1 MADFLEDVV
10 AAFNY
15 SRFKVA
21 DDFRFMKD
29 DNMKAYTRWA
39 QSWVNS
45 VAQDYTADSWQTYG
59 TAFVARL
66 GETLLDF
73 VGNVGEA
80 TFIDPLRLGEGYKK
94 GGFGY
99 VEDTLRIVGVFGG
112 LLKVVKLAKAPRVAG
127 GPMSCTP
134 VSVTKA

>member
-1 MADFLEDVV
+1 MFMADFLEDIA

-21 DDFRFMKD
+21 IDFRFVKD
-29 DNMKAYTRWA
+29 DNMKAYITSA

-45 VAQDYTADSWQTYG
+45 IAQDYGSDSWQTYG
-59 TAFVARL
+59 TAFIASL

-94 GGFGY
+94 GGFGLWRASSRIPQRRAACLPHTPCDLNFFLRY
-99 VEDTLRIVGVFGG
+99 TLP
-112 LLKVVKLAKAPRVAG
+112 K
-127 GPMSCTP
+127 
-134 VSVTKA
+134 